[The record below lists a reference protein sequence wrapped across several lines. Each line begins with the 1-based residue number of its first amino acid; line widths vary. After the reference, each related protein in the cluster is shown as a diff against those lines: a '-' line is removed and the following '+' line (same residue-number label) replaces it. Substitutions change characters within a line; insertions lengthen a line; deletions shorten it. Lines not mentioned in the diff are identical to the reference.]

1 MAKPD
6 RLEVV
11 YDIKAR
17 EVLPPAFLLNPTD
30 DEGCRIITIVCRDYK
45 ERVDDVLSIS
55 RLGHLVEPRHWCMF
69 LLRKLTGMTFKK
81 IATYFASVDHSTIVY
96 AVQKIEGRIEVY
108 PTYKKKYEY
117 YLNLLE

>member
-6 RLEVV
+6 RVEIV
-11 YDIKAR
+11 YGIQLR

-30 DEGCRIITIVCRDYK
+30 DEGCRIITIVCRDHGEK
-45 ERVDDVLSIS
+45 VDDVLGTS
-55 RLGHLVEPRHWCMF
+55 RLGHLVTPRHWCMF

-81 IATYFASVDHSTIVY
+81 ITTYFSAVDHATVVY
-96 AVQKIEGRIEVY
+96 AVKKIQGRIDVY
-108 PTYKKKYEY
+108 RDYEKKYEH